1 MITLPP
7 LLFSIARNPVTAVGL
22 PFIGGMISGSP
33 TRRVV
38 KGKWYNVCNNLATKY
53 KITEVEADVLTIVWG
68 RL

>member
-38 KGKWYNVCNNLATKY
+38 KGKWYNVCTTYQPSIKY
-53 KITEVEADVLTIVWG
+53 RGLG
-68 RL
+68 